1 MSNEVFY
8 PEGTTQQQGGGRGM
22 CHINTLTALSA
33 HKFK

>member
-8 PEGTTQQQGGGRGM
+8 TEGTTQQQGGGV

-33 HKFK
+33 QKWN